1 MPEGLPSWENVSQG
15 IVHRAI
21 ESIEF
26 DEIRESIWILDSTV
40 PKHGERELRGFHELR
55 RALINLYENEWY
67 AHVPFD
73 DGEALFVPDA
83 EGFVDDTLADQGVIA
98 NFWDQE
104 KQDGHLILHS
114 PQLVT
119 PEGGRLFTHEIK
131 QVSNELLAYFARHPE
146 DLYQMHSRKFEE
158 LMAKIFE
165 DQGYEVELTPPSRD
179 GGRDL
184 MLVQKASIGSILT
197 LVECKRYGAT
207 NKVGVD
213 IVRALYGVVESE
225 RATKGLVAT
234 TSHFTKGA
242 IDYRDSVR
250 YRLELSDYDRICEWL
265 RPYGP
270 K

>member
-1 MPEGLPSWENVSQG
+1 
-15 IVHRAI
+15 
-21 ESIEF
+21 
-26 DEIRESIWILDSTV
+26 
-40 PKHGERELRGFHELR
+40 
-55 RALINLYENEWY
+55 
-67 AHVPFD
+67 
-73 DGEALFVPDA
+73 
-83 EGFVDDTLADQGVIA
+83 
-98 NFWDQE
+98 
-104 KQDGHLILHS
+104 
-114 PQLVT
+114 
-119 PEGGRLFTHEIK
+119 
-131 QVSNELLAYFARHPE
+131 
-146 DLYQMHSRKFEE
+146 
-158 LMAKIFE
+158 MAKIFE